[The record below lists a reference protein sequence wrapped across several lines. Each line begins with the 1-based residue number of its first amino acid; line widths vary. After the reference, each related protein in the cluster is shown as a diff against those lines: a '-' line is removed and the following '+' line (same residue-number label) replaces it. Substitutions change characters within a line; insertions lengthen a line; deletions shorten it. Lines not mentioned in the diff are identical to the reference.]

1 MAPPAL
7 FYGKYQAESQVQAGM
22 VPTKSG
28 LLFAGDTHGNLLIF
42 DATNGFLLRSIDTGG
57 ALNSGLI
64 SYPVGGQQYVAATV
78 GGPTENP
85 STVAGPL
92 RVVVYGLNGSDHPK
106 VLALERQ
113 PPPPGLPPGVLAFAT
128 CAQCH
133 GPTGGGSSAP
143 PLARQSQLA
152 DPVLLKQF
160 LATVPPPMPRLYPDL
175 LTDNDVELIADY
187 LKTAVFNCGPKLRPA
202 RKTVDRRDTSVAS
215 DLYRSNL
222 PAMHQLPSG
231 SQSQAAPLRVES
243 REERPVPAGLS
254 PPGRR
259 SPPALLHRASWRF
272 L

>member
-1 MAPPAL
+1 
-7 FYGKYQAESQVQAGM
+7 M